1 MCVYPTLAQRR
12 TGCEAT
18 EPTAGDGNL
27 HVVGML
33 AAAALTELTRTTM
46 IASMTNS
53 RADAQSKGVAT
64 LENAPY

>member
-1 MCVYPTLAQRR
+1 
-12 TGCEAT
+12 G
-18 EPTAGDGNL
+18 

>member
-18 EPTAGDGNL
+18 EPT